1 MITGFSDS
9 LLNNTEYIVNIG
21 TEPTRFIPPRAPRIA
36 RGSQILTASEATAK
50 RRNVGVSNNAFDL
63 LNFPDSTLDL
73 GVLSS
78 NGFRYNYLAF
88 NADVNPNC
96 FFIESN
102 RSIAVV
108 DQTNAGNFIIDQ
120 EIVGGKI
127 IKAYVGNPVVPL
139 PRSNNTISTTFI
151 RRLKVPQIRI
161 NNNCP

>member
-9 LLNNTEYIVNIG
+9 LLNNTEYIVNVSS
-21 TEPTRFIPPRAPRIA
+21 TPTRFIAARAPRIA
-36 RGSQILTASEATAK
+36 RGAQILTASEATAR

-63 LNFPDSTLDL
+63 LNFADSTLDL

-88 NADVNPNC
+88 NADVNPSC

-102 RSIAVV
+102 KSIAVT

-139 PRSNNTISTTFI
+139 PRSNNNISTTFP
-151 RRLKVPQIRI
+151 RKLKVPRI
-161 NNNCP
+161 LVNNNCP